1 IGIDIQRHRGLA
13 RRARADVVAH
23 DLAAA
28 ERRDVEEPLV
38 GGELDA
44 VRAGKLRA
52 GDRLD
57 VAAGPPFVD
66 FAVDLAGDDLVDAFA
81 RVVEELRRH
90 EAAVAANR
98 DGVRPDAVGQRHA
111 ADPRSRRLVAAN
123 VELERLNRFERAV
136 ARRVKPIDTG
146 RALAYREAVRIERV
160 EIEAGRA

>member
-1 IGIDIQRHRGLA
+1 
-13 RRARADVVAH
+13 
-23 DLAAA
+23 
-28 ERRDVEEPLV
+28 
-38 GGELDA
+38 
-44 VRAGKLRA
+44 
-52 GDRLD
+52 
-57 VAAGPPFVD
+57 
-66 FAVDLAGDDLVDAFA
+66 
-81 RVVEELRRH
+81 

-160 EIEAGRA
+160 EIEAGAARKHRLVVAKARRRAREELARGLRPSVDQVHAAGAGRAA